1 MRATQNTA
9 AQPLLRI
16 TYVPRHDTG
25 PQPEQAAL
33 ANVYRFI
40 IASHARKEAT
50 RPGSPEA
57 GKEIDE
63 RSGKSIIPK

>member
-9 AQPLLRI
+9 AQPLPRI

-50 RPGSPEA
+50 RPDA